1 MTLGEFSVIFGKLA
15 LQLRATDVDEPM
27 IRSYFEPLSDLPLES
42 VRMAQEA
49 FSRESGRKWFPTTAE
64 WRERAQM
71 ADTEALR
78 KALPPARTEPWKD
91 ECKDCS
97 DTGFIH
103 ALTCDGGAELW
114 PEQREKQPRGNQKWK
129 PNRTPVGFR
138 VVERGTARPQAATCG
153 NHKPHDPHVYTMI
166 CPCRATNHTYQRSY
180 RLGKA

>member
-15 LQLRATDVDEPM
+15 LQLRATEVDEPM
-27 IRSYFEPLSDLPLES
+27 IRSYFEPLSDLPLEA

-64 WRERAQM
+64 WRERAQR

-91 ECKDCS
+91 ECKDCH
-97 DTGFIH
+97 DTGWVES
-103 ALTCDGGAELW
+103 LSCDGTTG
-114 PEQREKQPRGNQKWK
+114 Q
-129 PNRTPVGFR
+129 
-138 VVERGTARPQAATCG
+138 CG
-153 NHKPHDPHVYTMI
+153 RRKLHLSHSYTFA
-166 CPCRATNHTYQRSY
+166 CPCRATNHSYQRSY